1 MYFSNFSS
9 RVGDILLSIN
19 GEELT
24 GKPISNVQE
33 MINSVPRGN
42 VQLIAKSSTLSEE
55 AFRRQSNPLV
65 DGIPAD
71 LIRKMSQEKLYAPPR
86 PPESIFSDD
95 SEFQTP
101 APPPPPIFDG
111 KGLSGQTID
120 RLSVFSQGPQKG
132 FRDDMSDVES
142 LPAAPPPPVLPS
154 HLLPLNRMLNKVE
167 ESYNSVGPPSLF
179 AGDLDDDS
187 DTDSMFT
194 ALPPPP
200 PKLSPQSFTANPSR
214 NIAHQVTGPLTLP
227 QPQSPYVASSSDR
240 GSNNDSES
248 TLRGPGSMVSSG
260 SDSSAVPPPAR
271 IRDPRLPVVEETF
284 AVQENNAVESAF
296 KVESGAE
303 FKGTGFD
310 LDGNYNHEMNQL
322 ENGHSR
328 GSEIYDDDDYDDDK
342 SSLYSIPA
350 PPPKPILS
358 DPDIESHDH
367 QQTNHLKRIPSPSA
381 SLRSNRS
388 ISSALD
394 FLDST
399 LLSHTDSFSGE
410 IPMREPS
417 DPTSSQHLSPPG
429 RSTPAEGN
437 TTPMSLAKSKS
448 TPYGSYTDLSK
459 DSATHMPIIMGEHLD
474 SDKTTPRKKGFLNK
488 LKKRFLS
495 SNKTKLDDHVVKD
508 SKGREIV
515 HFTHDKVKSTSNRK
529 SAMKTASSIPS
540 IRDVFSEA
548 TDASMKRTIS
558 LDEQSMR
565 MANEQDMSQ
574 MNESYDL
581 KGLPSSVIS
590 ASQDLQASGSM
601 EHLSSSKQLSR
612 PISRNIGL
620 SLESGI
626 DRLASPPRIL
636 CDSPDEAPAKGNRRR
651 SLGGRRM
658 SMESPPRSPAPPPP
672 KNDDLYERIEEEA
685 PHSRAGSQI
694 GSQKGNQKLSKSVGD
709 LSSRSNRSD
718 SDVSL
723 KGRKFFKRK
732 NSDGNS
738 SKKSE
743 DAKKSSL
750 KKKPPSPLL
759 TRLKSIGKSSKNL
772 PPESPSSSK
781 KGADKLESD
790 GSVSSSSTFSGFENI
805 GGNSKE
811 SVARRKQSSKQSL
824 MKFSFP
830 PPPPGEES
838 SGGDTSSDH
847 SSKKAVEDSKR
858 GGLHSPNAAGNKE
871 AKRFSAVLEES
882 ESEPVIAAKQ
892 ENIPPSPGSLKGAR
906 APSFNDSEGW
916 GSEFSD
922 LESVRNIAPTR
933 TDLVDPKLQAFS
945 VPINQLPEN
954 FRFRAKT
961 APNLKRN
968 ENNGFPG
975 RSPGRANGTASE
987 NDSDNESWGS
997 EFSEFK
1003 NIKDLPAETNIPRSE
1018 DIVNPKL
1025 QPFNVTTNKRSSS
1038 LENLSKRGKHGN
1050 NEIQTENHNPIK
1062 MKSPLLNIFSKKDT
1076 KPGKKSKEKASKF
1089 SLFHSKKHV
1098 PRDTTPYL
1106 DTTTQEQEQ
1115 SFTAAVKEESFTS
1128 AVKEE
1133 QVPCPRDKAVV
1144 EETDLYESI
1153 SVVREAGVDK
1163 ASDVSAP
1170 MDKPE
1175 GMSYQDRF
1183 PSLQNVGTKFYYLCL

>member
-1 MYFSNFSS
+1 MACFIQFSRSLPQEYFLNFSS

-24 GKPISNVQE
+24 GKPISKVQE

-55 AFRRQSNPLV
+55 AVRRQSNPLV

-71 LIRKMSQEKLYAPPR
+71 LIRKMSNENLYAPPR

-101 APPPPPIFDG
+101 APPPPPVFDG
-111 KGLSGQTID
+111 MGLSGQAID

-142 LPAAPPPPVLPS
+142 LPAAPPPPSLPS
-154 HLLPLNRMLNKVE
+154 HLLQLNRMLNKVE

-179 AGDLDDDS
+179 AGDQDDDS

-200 PKLSPQSFTANPSR
+200 PKLSPQSFTGNPPR
-214 NIAHQVTGPLTLP
+214 NITHQVISPLTLP

-260 SDSSAVPPPAR
+260 SDSSVVPPPAR

-284 AVQENNAVESAF
+284 AVQENNAVESG
-296 KVESGAE
+296 VEFQS
-303 FKGTGFD
+303 TGFD
-310 LDGNYNHEMNQL
+310 LNGSYNHEMNQL
-322 ENGHSR
+322 ENDHSCD
-328 GSEIYDDDDYDDDK
+328 SEIYDDDDYDDDK

-350 PPPKPILS
+350 PPPKPTLT

-367 QQTNHLKRIPSPSA
+367 QETNYLKRIPSPSA
-381 SLRSNRS
+381 SIRSNRS

-410 IPMREPS
+410 TPMHEPS
-417 DPTSSQHLSPPG
+417 DPISSQLLSPPG
-429 RSTPAEGN
+429 WSTPAESN

-459 DSATHMPIIMGEHLD
+459 DSPTHMPIIMGEHLD

-488 LKKRFLS
+488 LKKKFLS

-529 SAMKTASSIPS
+529 SAMKAASSIPS
-540 IRDVFSEA
+540 VRDVFSEA
-548 TDASMKRTIS
+548 TDGSIKRTIS

-565 MANEQDMSQ
+565 MANEQDMAE
-574 MNESYDL
+574 MNESHDL

-590 ASQDLQASGSM
+590 ASQDWQTSGSM
-601 EHLSSSKQLSR
+601 EQLPSSKQLSR
-612 PISRNIGL
+612 PVSRDIGL

-626 DRLASPPRIL
+626 DRLSRHSRMQSN
-636 CDSPDEAPAKGNRRR
+636 SPDEAPAKGNRRR

-672 KNDDLYERIEEEA
+672 KSNDVYERIEEEA
-685 PHSRAGSQI
+685 PDSRAGSQK
-694 GSQKGNQKLSKSVGD
+694 GSQRLSKSVGD

-743 DAKKSSL
+743 EAKKSSL

-759 TRLKSIGKSSKNL
+759 TRLKSIGKSSKTL
-772 PPESPSSSK
+772 PPESPNSSK
-781 KGADKLESD
+781 RGADKLESD

-805 GGNSKE
+805 GGNTKE

-830 PPPPGEES
+830 PPPTGEES

-847 SSKKAVEDSKR
+847 SSKKAVEESKR

-871 AKRFSAVLEES
+871 TKRFSAVLEES
-882 ESEPVIAAKQ
+882 ESEQVIAAKQ

-906 APSFNDSEGW
+906 APSFDGSEGW

-922 LESVRNIAPTR
+922 LESVRNTAPTS

-961 APNLKRN
+961 APNLKKN

-975 RSPGRANGTASE
+975 RSPGRGNGTASE

-1025 QPFNVTTNKRSSS
+1025 QPFNVTKNKRSSS

-1050 NEIQTENHNPIK
+1050 NEIQTENHNPVK

-1076 KPGKKSKEKASKF
+1076 KPGKKSKDKGSKF

-1106 DTTTQEQEQ
+1106 DTAAQKQEP
-1115 SFTAAVKEESFTS
+1115 SFIAPAKEESFTS
-1128 AVKEE
+1128 AAKEGR
-1133 QVPCPRDKAVV
+1133 VSCPPDKAAV
-1144 EETDLYESI
+1144 EEPDYYESI
-1153 SVVREAGVDK
+1153 NAVRETGLDK
-1163 ASDVSAP
+1163 ARDVSTP

-1175 GMSYQDRF
+1175 GMSYRHRF
-1183 PSLQNVGTKFYYLCL
+1183 QCLV